1 MPVIPSLILLQQ
13 VLHFSLAQVQNK
25 VAQTIYI
32 TTKLMPLIDKVR
44 NVVKEVVIPEDVV
57 GRDIKVMIDGLI
69 KAAIEEHTS
78 N

>member
-1 MPVIPSLILLQQ
+1 MDVIRRPEIIATVLL
-13 VLHFSLAQVQNK
+13 HRTISNPDD
-25 VAQTIYI
+25 TIYI